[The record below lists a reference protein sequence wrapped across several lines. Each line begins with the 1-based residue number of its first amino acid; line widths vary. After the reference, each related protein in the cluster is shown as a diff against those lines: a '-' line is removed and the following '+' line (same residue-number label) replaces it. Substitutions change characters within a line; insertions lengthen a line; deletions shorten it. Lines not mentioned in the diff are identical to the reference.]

1 MSNNYSADSEREC
14 PDHIRGTR
22 TESCKRTGVLV
33 RPTEQPYSLGVVDE
47 TEHRSSRE
55 PNSSAVETW
64 VLFTV
69 DDQIY
74 ALDLW
79 EVERIVRAV
88 EVKPLPEVP
97 SYVAGVVD
105 VHGRVLPVI
114 DLRLRFDQPTRP
126 LAITD
131 QFIIARTPTHSVV
144 LPVDSAL
151 GSCDIRTDS
160 IPPDTELP
168 RCVRKV
174 VPLNVGLAYSLDLQ
188 RVLFG
193 DERPFD
199 SHLARVLAE
208 LQAT

>member
-1 MSNNYSADSEREC
+1 VLPTQQEERADHSGEA
-14 PDHIRGTR
+14 
-22 TESCKRTGVLV
+22 KTGSFG
-33 RPTEQPYSLGVVDE
+33 QPQSGA
-47 TEHRSSRE
+47 S
-55 PNSSAVETW
+55 ETW

-79 EVERIVRAV
+79 EVERIVRAT

-97 SYVAGVVD
+97 VYVAGVVD
-105 VHGRVLPVI
+105 VHGQVLPVI
-114 DLRLRFDQPTRP
+114 DLRLRFDRLTRP
-126 LAITD
+126 LD
-131 QFIIARTPTHSVV
+131 LNDHFVIAHTPTHRVI

-151 GSCDIRTDS
+151 GSRQVAADS

-174 VPLNVGLAYSLDLQ
+174 VPLDVGVVYCLDLQ

-193 DERPFD
+193 DQPPFD
-199 SHLARVLAE
+199 SRLAQILAE
-208 LQAT
+208 LQAA

>member
-1 MSNNYSADSEREC
+1 MS
-14 PDHIRGTR
+14 
-22 TESCKRTGVLV
+22 
-33 RPTEQPYSLGVVDE
+33 
-47 TEHRSSRE
+47 
-55 PNSSAVETW
+55 ETW

-97 SYVAGVVD
+97 VYVAGVVD
-105 VHGRVLPVI
+105 VHGRVTPVI
-114 DLRLRFDQPTRP
+114 DLRLRFDQLTRP
-126 LAITD
+126 ID
-131 QFIIARTPTHSVV
+131 VNDHFVIAHTPTHQVI
-144 LPVDSAL
+144 LPVDTAL
-151 GSCDIRTDS
+151 GSREIPVDT

-174 VPLNVGLAYSLDLQ
+174 VPLDLGVVYSLDLQ

-193 DERPFD
+193 DEPPFD
-199 SHLARVLAE
+199 SRLAQVLAE
-208 LQAT
+208 LQGP